1 MSDAPRA
8 ARLGLL
14 ALTFFRESHHSESQ
28 GNQEV
33 FGEMKTMNHEAKLEP
48 EEQELVDSYERDE
61 WRSVP
66 TFQENLRQ
74 YQSYAVATFEA
85 IGLISITLPQEDLN
99 AIREKAA
106 ARGMSY
112 QALIATIVHQYVTGD
127 LVEKKPHSV

>member
-1 MSDAPRA
+1 MQPA
-8 ARLGLL
+8 LL
-14 ALTFFRESHHSESQ
+14 WNGDLLRPMPGSSFIAFILS
-28 GNQEV
+28 NQCGQV
-33 FGEMKTMNHEAKLEP
+33 LEP